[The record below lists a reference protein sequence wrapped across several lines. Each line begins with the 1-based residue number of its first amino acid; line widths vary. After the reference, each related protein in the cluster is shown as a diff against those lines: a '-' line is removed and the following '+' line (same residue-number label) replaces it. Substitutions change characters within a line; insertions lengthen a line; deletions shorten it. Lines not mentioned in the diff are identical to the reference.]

1 MFKKILKL
9 LTQCFNL
16 TLIQKLVDKLREM
29 DKNKEQE
36 LSTTTP
42 RIINQQHPK
51 FPNYS
56 EITCEVKCI
65 ANFIG
70 LFEHLAYAFH
80 SQRNARYSS
89 NTLILIFK
97 YVVSICDFFVPKLGK
112 HTVNMYIKKVL
123 GKVLNTM
130 CERITGEGIF
140 NEGREREL

>member
-1 MFKKILKL
+1 M
-9 LTQCFNL
+9 
-16 TLIQKLVDKLREM
+16 
-29 DKNKEQE
+29 
-36 LSTTTP
+36 
-42 RIINQQHPK
+42 NQQQK

-65 ANFIG
+65 ANFLG
-70 LFEHLAYAFH
+70 LFKHLAYAFH

-97 YVVSICDFFVPKLGK
+97 YVVSICDYFVPKLGK

-130 CERITGEGIF
+130 CERITGENIF
-140 NEGREREL
+140 NEGRER